1 MKGKD
6 GYCNDPIE
14 NEFGERL
21 IEIHKQDVKI
31 EMGEA
36 YLDIMTE
43 NLPVDRQEAVELHR
57 QVLELAKMRNKMAL
71 EKLFYD
77 IQDYRNTRN
86 THPPQ
91 D

>member
-1 MKGKD
+1 MKSKD
-6 GYCNDPIE
+6 GYCNDPVEI
-14 NEFGERL
+14 EFGERL

-43 NLPVDRQEAVELHR
+43 NLPVDRQKAVELHR
-57 QVLELAKMRNKMAL
+57 QVLKLAKMRNKREL

-77 IQDYRNTRN
+77 VQAYRNTQK